1 MNMRLVV
8 IMAGALL
15 LTGCGSKEE
24 ELQKQIAQLQSEKTA
39 LKQSMEERERFV
51 GEVVQAVNDVYAD
64 VEAARV
70 KEAKLVQ
77 RVGGPEG
84 TGTITNNDTRKELL
98 SNISEIGATL
108 KENQTKIANLQAKAK
123 TLGGQIAGLNKVIE
137 GLKQTIAERE
147 ASIAALEARVSG
159 LESSVAEKT
168 KMISERDLTIS
179 EQQKALNTAYYI
191 VGTRSELKDKGI
203 INDEGGFLWGLL
215 GSTTVLGNEIDRSLF
230 TAIDITKDEMIQIDG
245 EVDLLIPK
253 RKEEFFEL
261 KRDGNTSALAI
272 KNPTKF
278 WQEKYLVIV
287 LN

>member
-15 LTGCGSKEE
+15 LTGCGTKEE

-39 LKQSMEERERFV
+39 LKQSMDERERFI

-84 TGTITNNDTRKELL
+84 TGTVTNTDTRKELL
-98 SNISEIGATL
+98 TNISEIGATL

-191 VGTRSELKDKGI
+191 VGTRSELKEKGI

-215 GSTTVLGNEIDRSLF
+215 GSTTVLGNEIDQSLF
-230 TAIDITKDEMIQIDG
+230 SAIDITNEEMIQIDG
-245 EVDLLIPK
+245 EVDQLIPK

-261 KRDGNTSALAI
+261 KREGNTTALAI

>member
-39 LKQSMEERERFV
+39 LKQSMDERERFI

-84 TGTITNNDTRKELL
+84 TGTVTNTDTRKELL
-98 SNISEIGATL
+98 TNISEIGATL

-191 VGTRSELKDKGI
+191 VGTRSELKEKGI

-215 GSTTVLGNEIDRSLF
+215 GSTTVLGNEIDQSLF
-230 TAIDITKDEMIQIDG
+230 SAIDITNEEMIQIDG
-245 EVDLLIPK
+245 EVDQLIPK

-261 KRDGNTSALAI
+261 KREGNTTALAI

>member
-1 MNMRLVV
+1 
-8 IMAGALL
+8 MAGALL
-15 LTGCGSKEE
+15 LTGCGTKEE

-39 LKQSMEERERFV
+39 LKQSMEERERFI

-84 TGTITNNDTRKELL
+84 TGTVTNTDTRKELL
-98 SNISEIGATL
+98 TNISEIGATL

-230 TAIDITKDEMIQIDG
+230 TAIDITKEEMIPIDG

-261 KRDGNTSALAI
+261 KREGNASALAI